1 MNDGLDLGK
10 LRVGKKPTAVSPF
23 STGGGGVRFELLVAV
38 HYLIALLRQEVPR
51 GVPDGVVQEV
61 RLQQR
66 NQNCPV
72 DDIVV
77 ACRSSASTSSL
88 YLQVKHDITFGKNQ
102 LFAEVLKQAWR
113 QLTSKGFHVGSDA
126 VGLAIGEV
134 CNNSTVRNHI
144 SGSNGLIDWSRSS
157 SSGESFYR
165 KVLKFK
171 KKCDILEAFEEGIA
185 AAIGGK
191 PTQDDVHKLLS
202 HFVVVPFD
210 FDPKAGR
217 DTVDGSNALIASVGD
232 GDTRSAGSLGTILYD
247 MAAEYA
253 PVAGEINRNGLSKRI
268 SAKASFAVPVLQR
281 AGRAISEILLT
292 RLHNRLASEKNSKK
306 YIPDIF
312 VEIGDVKDEARL
324 FCHPELF
331 LRKLVDEARRLDLF
345 DLNRFLTKVGLP
357 RVAVNVSD
365 VGSYETIGTDVVAIR
380 GALGELS
387 ASLSKLMRK
396 DIADFRGLVP
406 VDKRHIFDEVDWRIG
421 DTAGALLGDEMAPLF
436 RKLDGASARVLAI
449 VSKAGQ
455 GKTNF
460 VCNLAEHCL
469 AKRGIPCAYFT
480 GKELCTVGRKQLQGF
495 LARSVYG
502 EGYPG
507 NFEDLLDDID
517 REARRQGTAGIILI
531 DAINEHPDLLVF
543 SQEIEELIEKCL
555 RHPRIRV
562 ILTCR
567 SEYFDARFGN
577 LKKSSFADRLVIQRE
592 IQQRMAKEHR
602 RRMVQGYFH
611 FFNLDVPWMTDHARR
626 QFGEDP
632 FLLRMF
638 CEAYGNP
645 AAERVRKMGR
655 LRNIRRDALF
665 REYFKQKLG
674 ALKESAGQKTGF
686 LLGNSHPYQE
696 VIRKAIRWMVDN
708 GKYADVPLTFF
719 KQKELG
725 ILSGLVDEDILV
737 RRDLTPDSVIGST
750 EVLNFTFD
758 ACRDFLLSD
767 YLLNVLAKEDRQR
780 FEKLVME
787 LTDPKQTVAEGLQ
800 QYLFYAS
807 RYLADPPTTT
817 FMKSQQWY
825 ETVFITSVFDL
836 DEEAI
841 TEQDA
846 DRLKGFCLNGHQ
858 MATRIVVD
866 LLVRYDPRQYPNANI
881 LTLFEMFDSMD
892 PVRFKELCGRTFGAR
907 DYGARGG
914 YYPIDRLTEDV
925 GRLLMSTGDHWV
937 SSYATLG
944 RLMLYL
950 WRMPGPQHTYPA
962 RDLFERFAE
971 VHPATASRLQ
981 KEHRN
986 KSRKFYS
993 DRLWP

>member
-1 MNDGLDLGK
+1 MEK

-38 HYLIALLRQEVPR
+38 HYMIALLRREVPR
-51 GVPDGVVQEV
+51 GVPDGVVQEI

-66 NQNCPV
+66 NRNCPV

-77 ACRSSASTSSL
+77 ACKSSVSTSSL
-88 YLQVKHDITFGKNQ
+88 YLQVKHDITFGKNEP
-102 LFAEVLKQAWR
+102 FIEVVSQAWQ
-113 QLTSKGFHVGSDA
+113 QLSSKGFHVGSDA

-134 CNNSTVRNHI
+134 CNNSTVKNHI
-144 SGSNGLIDWSRSS
+144 AGPNGLIAWSRFS
-157 SSGESFYR
+157 SSGQSFYAKAR
-165 KVLKFK
+165 KFK
-171 KKCDILEAFEEGIA
+171 KKRDLLEAFEEGIA
-185 AAIGGK
+185 SAICKK
-191 PTQDDVHKLLS
+191 PTQDDVYKLLS

-210 FDPKAGR
+210 FDLRAGR
-217 DTVDGSNALIASVGD
+217 DTIENSNALISSVAN
-232 GDTRSAGSLGTILYD
+232 GDTRNAGSLGAILYD

-253 PVAGEINRNGLSKRI
+253 QMAGEIDRSDLSKRI
-268 SAKASFAVPVLQR
+268 STRASFAVPVLQR

-306 YIPDIF
+306 YIPNIF
-312 VEIGDVKDEARL
+312 VEVGDVKDEARL

-331 LRKLVDEARRLDLF
+331 LHKLVDDVRRLDLF
-345 DLNRFLTKVGLP
+345 DLNRFLTKAGLP
-357 RVAVNVSD
+357 GLAVDIPNV
-365 VGSYETIGTDVVAIR
+365 GTYETIEADVVAIR
-380 GALGELS
+380 EALSKLS
-387 ASLSKLMRK
+387 TSLSKFTRK
-396 DIADFRGLVP
+396 NIAAFRGLVP
-406 VDKRHIFDEVDWRIG
+406 VDRKHIFDEVDWRIG
-421 DTAGALLGDEMAPLF
+421 DTAHALVDYEMTPLF
-436 RKLDGASARVLAI
+436 KRLDCASARILAI

-480 GKELCTVGRKQLQGF
+480 GKELRTVGRKQLQGF
-495 LARSVYG
+495 IARLVYG
-502 EGYPG
+502 EAFPG
-507 NFEDLLDDID
+507 NLEDLLEEID
-517 REARRQGTAGIILI
+517 CEARRQGTAGIILI
-531 DAINEHPDLLVF
+531 DAINEHPDLPVF
-543 SQEIEELIEKCL
+543 TQEIEELIEKCL
-555 RHPRIRV
+555 QYSRIRV

-577 LKKSSFADRLVIQRE
+577 LGKSSFADRLVIQRE
-592 IQQRMAKEHR
+592 IHQRMTEEHR
-602 RRMVQGYFH
+602 RRMIQGYFH
-611 FFNLDVPWMTDHARR
+611 FFKLDVPWMSNHARK

-645 AAERVRKMGR
+645 VAKGVRKMGR

-674 ALKESAGQKTGF
+674 ALKERTSQKTGF
-686 LLGNSHPYQE
+686 LLGNRHPYQE
-696 VIRKAIRWMVDN
+696 VIRKAIQWMVDS
-708 GKYADVPLTFF
+708 GRYADVPLTFF
-719 KQKELG
+719 KEKELG
-725 ILSGLVDEDILV
+725 TLSSLVDEDILI
-737 RRDLTPDSVIGST
+737 RRDLTADSVIGSK

-767 YLLNVLAKEDRQR
+767 YLLNVLAKQDRQR
-780 FEKLVME
+780 FEKLVIQ
-787 LTDPKQTVAEGLQ
+787 LTDPKQSVAEGLQ

-817 FMKSQQWY
+817 FIDCQPWY
-825 ETVFITSVFDL
+825 ETIFITSVFDL
-836 DEEAI
+836 DEETI
-841 TEQDA
+841 TKQDA

-858 MATRIVVD
+858 LATRIVVD
-866 LLVRYDPRQYPNANI
+866 FLVRYDPRQYPNANI

-892 PVRFKELCGRTFGAR
+892 PIKFKDLCGRTFGAR

-914 YYPIDRLTEDV
+914 YYPIDRLTKDV
-925 GRLLMSTGDHWV
+925 ERLLLSTGDHWV

-971 VHPATASRLQ
+971 VHPATASRLE

-986 KSRKFYS
+986 QSRKIYS
-993 DRLWP
+993 DRLLP

>member
-1 MNDGLDLGK
+1 MEQS
-10 LRVGKKPTAVSPF
+10 RVEKKPTPVSPF

-66 NQNCPV
+66 NQDCPV

-77 ACRSSASTSSL
+77 TCRSSALTSSL
-88 YLQVKHDITFGKNQ
+88 YLQVKHDITFGKNE
-102 LFAEVLKQAWR
+102 LFAEVVSQAWQ
-113 QLTSKGFHVGSDA
+113 QLSNKGFHVGSDA
-126 VGLAIGEV
+126 IGLAIGEA
-134 CNNSTVRNHI
+134 CNNSTVKNHI
-144 SGSNGLIDWSRSS
+144 AGSNGLIAWASS
-157 SSGESFYR
+157 TSSGQSFYA
-165 KVLKFK
+165 KVCKFK
-171 KKCDILEAFEEGIA
+171 KKSDILQAFEEGIA
-185 AAIGGK
+185 SVIGRK
-191 PTQDDVHKLLS
+191 PTQNDVHTLLS

-210 FDPKAGR
+210 FDPNAGR
-217 DTVDGSNALIASVGD
+217 DTVDSRNALIASVAD
-232 GDTRSAGSLGTILYD
+232 GDTRSAGSLGAILYD

-253 PVAGEINRNGLSKRI
+253 PVAGEIDRNSLSKRI
-268 SAKASFAVPVLQR
+268 SAKASFGVPVLQR

-312 VEIGDVKDEARL
+312 VEIGDVKDNARL
-324 FCHPELF
+324 FCHPALF
-331 LRKLVDEARRLDLF
+331 IRKLIDDVRRFDLF
-345 DLNRFLTKVGLP
+345 DLNRFLRKVGLP
-357 RVAVNVSD
+357 CLD
-365 VGSYETIGTDVVAIR
+365 VKVPDAGSYESLDTDVAAIR
-380 GALGELS
+380 KALGELS
-387 ASLSKLMRK
+387 ASLSDLKREQRDTL
-396 DIADFRGLVP
+396 ADRVP
-406 VDKRHIFDEVDWRIG
+406 VNKSHIFNEVYWRIG
-421 DTAGALLGDEMAPLF
+421 DTARALIEYEIVPLL
-436 RKLDGASARVLAI
+436 RDIDVATARVLAI
-449 VSKAGQ
+449 VSRAGQ

-460 VCNLAEHCL
+460 VCDLAKNCL
-469 AKRGIPCAYFT
+469 AQRRIPCAYFT
-480 GKELCTVGRKQLQGF
+480 GKELGAVGRKQLPGF

-517 REARRQGTAGIILI
+517 DEAHRQGSACIILI
-531 DAINEHPDLLVF
+531 DAINEHPNLPVF
-543 SQEIEELIEKCL
+543 SQEIEEFIEKCL
-555 RHPRIRV
+555 QHPRIRV

-567 SEYFDARFGN
+567 AEYFDARFGN
-577 LKKSSFADRLVIQRE
+577 LQKSSFADRLVIQRE
-592 IQQRMAKEHR
+592 IQQHMTEEHR
-602 RRMVQGYFH
+602 ERMVHGYFH
-611 FFNLDVPWMTDHARR
+611 FFKLDVPWMSDHARK
-626 QFGEDP
+626 QLGEDP

-696 VIRKAIRWMVDN
+696 VIRKVIRWMVDN
-708 GKYADVPLTFF
+708 GKYTDVPLAFF
-719 KQKELG
+719 KQKELA
-725 ILSGLVDEDILV
+725 ILSGLVDEDILI
-737 RRDLTPDSVIGST
+737 RRDLTPDSVIGSA

-780 FEKLVME
+780 FERLVSE
-787 LTDPKQTVAEGLQ
+787 LTDPKQSVAEGLQ

-807 RYLADPPTTT
+807 RYLADSSTTT
-817 FMKSQQWY
+817 FMESQQWY
-825 ETVFITSVFDL
+825 ETVFRTSVFDL

-841 TEQDA
+841 TKQDA
-846 DRLKGFCLNGHQ
+846 DRLKGFCLKDHQ

-866 LLVRYDPRQYPNANI
+866 LLVRYDPKRSPNANI
-881 LTLFEMFDSMD
+881 LTLFEIFDSMD
-892 PVRFKELCGRTFGAR
+892 PAKFKELCGRTFGAR
-907 DYGARGG
+907 NYGVGGG

-925 GRLLMSTGDHWV
+925 GRLILSTGDRWV

-950 WRMPGPQHTYPA
+950 WRMPGPQHTFPA
-962 RDLFERFAE
+962 RDLFDRFAE

-986 KSRKFYS
+986 ESRKAYS
-993 DRLWP
+993 DRLSP